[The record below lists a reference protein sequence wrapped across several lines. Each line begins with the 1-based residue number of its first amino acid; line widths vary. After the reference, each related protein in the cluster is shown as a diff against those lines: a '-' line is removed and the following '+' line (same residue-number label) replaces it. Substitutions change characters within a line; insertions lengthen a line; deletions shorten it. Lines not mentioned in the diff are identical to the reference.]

1 MNTRTLVLALA
12 VTAAAALAGC
22 GSAPQA
28 PAASMLV
35 SLLAPANG
43 ATVSSPFFV
52 RFGVKGMALKP
63 AGELIEGSGH
73 HHLLINQQPIEAG
86 RTVPVTPQHI
96 HLGKAQTEVEVSL
109 APGTY
114 TLTAQFANGAHQSYG
129 AGMSQ
134 TITVTV
140 K

>member
-28 PAASMLV
+28 PAASMSV

-43 ATVSSPFFV
+43 ATVSSPFIV
-52 RFGVKGMALKP
+52 RFGVKGMAVKP
-63 AGELIEGSGH
+63 AGELTDGTGH

-96 HLGKAQTEVEVSL
+96 HLGAGQTEVQVTL
-109 APGTY
+109 PPGTY

-134 TITVTV
+134 TVTVTV